1 MCFFIILFF
10 CNFGAPPIVL
20 IHFHRR
26 NLMRLQRY
34 IFFTLLFF
42 CAVLE
47 SLFAQKVAL
56 VLSGGGARGA
66 VHLGVI
72 KALEENDIPIDVIT
86 GTSIGAIVGGMYA
99 SAYTVEDIVAYT
111 NSTNFKNSVSG
122 DYSDEGS
129 FRYYKKPAND
139 AEMFRLRFLI
149 ERNTFK
155 FMIPTNLVDPY
166 SLDFSFLE
174 LFSAAS
180 AAAKN
185 DFNQLM
191 LPFRAVSYDANSR
204 KIYAPRKGNLAA
216 VIRGSMSF
224 PGIFKPIAIDSTLLF
239 DGGMI
244 DNFPVNLAQ
253 QEFAPDFIIGVK
265 CSNNN
270 ELPTEDD
277 VFSQITTLLSRPTHY
292 EIDSLQGIVIDL
304 DSLNIGLLEFE
315 RVEELV
321 EEGYKKT
328 MEQIPFIKERI
339 KRRISWKE
347 REQAREVF
355 RKKMPPYQFKNV
367 EVQGLVAH
375 QAEYV
380 KRELENGDSTIFSY
394 VEARKRF
401 FNVAS
406 DENLSTFF
414 PTATYSEADSAYNI
428 HIKASPAGNMFVGA
442 GGSYSNY
449 SNLAYLTLGYKT
461 LRKIGFQIMA
471 NAYFGNIYSSQKL
484 FMRTDYTIPSLR
496 VPIFLEA
503 SITRNSFDYYSH
515 NPDMIFQDT
524 RPDFLQDDETFG
536 FFTLGFPVIKNAVF
550 KANFAI
556 GRRAANY
563 YNTLDFLSTDIPE
576 RLRFS
581 FNKSS
586 FLLEHSTLDKKVFS
600 TKGVFDQLS
609 FSYLL
614 GKEFHE
620 YGTTSVLAD
629 SSMIG
634 LRTYKGFRRFMSFKY
649 KRQHYPLSYKNFSLG
664 YLLEGVFS
672 DRVLFSDYY
681 STLLS
686 LPAFEPMPNIPGF
699 FLERFRSNIYVAAG
713 VMPVVKFFSNFL
725 HVRAE
730 LYAFLP
736 FTTLQKENLL
746 SEVRYRGDISISFMS
761 SLALVLNTPIGPLA
775 ASISYYDKQNQNL
788 YFSISFGYNLYNKR
802 IFN

>member
-1 MCFFIILFF
+1 
-10 CNFGAPPIVL
+10 
-20 IHFHRR
+20 
-26 NLMRLQRY
+26 MRLQRY

-47 SLFAQKVAL
+47 SVFAQKVAL

-72 KALEENDIPIDVIT
+72 KALEENDIPIDVIA

-122 DYSDEGS
+122 DYSSEGS

-149 ERNTFK
+149 QRKSIK

-174 LFSAAS
+174 LFTAAS
-180 AAAKN
+180 AAANN
-185 DFNQLM
+185 DFDQLM

-224 PGIFKPIAIDSTLLF
+224 PGIFKPIAIDGTLLF

-244 DNFPVNLAQ
+244 DNFPVNLAK

-292 EIDSLQGIVIDL
+292 EIDSSQGIVIDL

-394 VEARKRF
+394 VEARKR
-401 FNVAS
+401 
-406 DENLSTFF
+406 
-414 PTATYSEADSAYNI
+414 
-428 HIKASPAGNMFVGA
+428 
-442 GGSYSNY
+442 
-449 SNLAYLTLGYKT
+449 
-461 LRKIGFQIMA
+461 
-471 NAYFGNIYSSQKL
+471 
-484 FMRTDYTIPSLR
+484 
-496 VPIFLEA
+496 
-503 SITRNSFDYYSH
+503 
-515 NPDMIFQDT
+515 
-524 RPDFLQDDETFG
+524 
-536 FFTLGFPVIKNAVF
+536 
-550 KANFAI
+550 
-556 GRRAANY
+556 
-563 YNTLDFLSTDIPE
+563 
-576 RLRFS
+576 
-581 FNKSS
+581 
-586 FLLEHSTLDKKVFS
+586 
-600 TKGVFDQLS
+600 
-609 FSYLL
+609 
-614 GKEFHE
+614 
-620 YGTTSVLAD
+620 
-629 SSMIG
+629 
-634 LRTYKGFRRFMSFKY
+634 
-649 KRQHYPLSYKNFSLG
+649 
-664 YLLEGVFS
+664 
-672 DRVLFSDYY
+672 
-681 STLLS
+681 
-686 LPAFEPMPNIPGF
+686 
-699 FLERFRSNIYVAAG
+699 
-713 VMPVVKFFSNFL
+713 
-725 HVRAE
+725 
-730 LYAFLP
+730 
-736 FTTLQKENLL
+736 
-746 SEVRYRGDISISFMS
+746 
-761 SLALVLNTPIGPLA
+761 
-775 ASISYYDKQNQNL
+775 
-788 YFSISFGYNLYNKR
+788 
-802 IFN
+802 